1 MKSEHQRPKRPT
13 RKAPKLEPLLQA
25 SNQQNAREGNADLI
39 RGVGLFDT
47 PEPGTGN
54 AFMGCPFPGNGALVV
69 YAGSELCFDTG
80 ALEISV
86 DDGMQFRFRARP
98 RVAAI
103 ELNEEEVRF
112 HPPAFD
118 PLRRAVARVC
128 EQFTIDDR
136 DPMALMKLISA
147 MVTKHYPDA
156 FLSAGRQLTSDE
168 RAMSIAWVV
177 DQERQDD
184 EPSPE
189 AIRRARPKLLD
200 YRLIDNSVADGTLK
214 RLFREG
220 CRSRFPQEPRPAHRS
235 LVSPCRGLCSACRQ
249 ERMNAP

>member
-1 MKSEHQRPKRPT
+1 MKSEHQGSRPT
-13 RKAPKLEPLLQA
+13 RKAPKLEPPLQA

-47 PEPGTGN
+47 PEPGTGK

-128 EQFTIDDR
+128 EQFTIDAR

-156 FLSAGRQLTSDE
+156 FLSCRTPANERRASDVDRLGGRPGAAGRRAVAGGDPTSTAQTP
-168 RAMSIAWVV
+168 RLPA
-177 DQERQDD
+177 
-184 EPSPE
+184 
-189 AIRRARPKLLD
+189 
-200 YRLIDNSVADGTLK
+200 YRESVADGTLK

-220 CRSRFPQEPRPAHRS
+220 QALLRQQDMDPWRRRAQGRPRKNSTPKQS
-235 LVSPCRGLCSACRQ
+235 
-249 ERMNAP
+249 